1 MDDNKTELFRF
12 LAQQVTRITT
22 KEGAGIYASV
32 EGNVLCSVVNAD
44 LTNLVSCSH
53 DEADALLLLHLS
65 DAVKAGYKKMCDRTV
80 DADVV
85 IMAIAHYNN
94 IKPDELWMAFGI
106 GSHYRYIHVPVHQ
119 LTTSLDSRMCSIF
132 LHAFRG

>member
-1 MDDNKTELFRF
+1 MDDNETELFRF

-22 KEGAGIYASV
+22 KKGAGIYAPV

-65 DAVKAGYKKMCDRTV
+65 DAVKAGYKKY
-80 DADVV
+80 V
-85 IMAIAHYNN
+85 IAQSM
-94 IKPDELWMAFGI
+94 PTWLLWL
-106 GSHYRYIHVPVHQ
+106 S
-119 LTTSLDSRMCSIF
+119 LTITISNLMSYGW
-132 LHAFRG
+132 LLV